1 VDYSPLKTSLMSNN
15 KILGQCWA
23 NCVSDYYDTF
33 EPFGTPDSKHTDYKT
48 MLEFCMFGD
57 PTLAA
62 ENGDDPKNV
71 PVNRPVFH
79 GFLEKL
85 MDYFPRL
92 ARIFE
97 LIVAKLS

>member
-1 VDYSPLKTSLMSNN
+1 
-15 KILGQCWA
+15 
-23 NCVSDYYDTF
+23 
-33 EPFGTPDSKHTDYKT
+33 
-48 MLEFCMFGD
+48 MFGD

-71 PVNRPVFH
+71 PVNRPVFY